1 MFLQALIISFR
12 TLWRN
17 KLRSCLTVLGI
28 VIGVSSVITVVVIG
42 QGASQK
48 LTNEISSLGSNMLIV
63 SPEEEDGVGFAGETT
78 NIVPFKLS
86 DSEALKREFP
96 DCGGIAPVSSFGVV
110 AVYGNNNCRTA
121 ATGTES
127 SYFTI
132 RKWALGSGRLFTFT
146 EERAGKAVCIIGEK
160 VRKTLLGAAEPVGA
174 IIRIDRFSYQVI
186 GVLKSKGGSIASK
199 EQDDVVLVPIKAYQ
213 RRISGNKD
221 VDMILVG
228 SGAGQNTSILKKQ
241 LKQVMKE
248 RRPVP
253 PGKGNNFT
261 IEDMKEIIKTVKK
274 QTSVLTTFISAIAAI
289 SLLVG
294 GIGIMNI
301 MLVSV
306 TERTREIGVRM
317 AVGAQES
324 DILSQ
329 FLVEAVV
336 LSLFGGL
343 VGIILGLIVPL
354 VVTKYMDLPFI
365 VDLRIVVASFFFSGL
380 VGVVFGYFPARRA
393 ARMNPIDALRHE

>member
-1 MFLQALIISFR
+1 MFLQALILSFR

-28 VIGVSSVITVVVIG
+28 VIGVSSVIAVVVIG
-42 QGASQK
+42 QGASRK

-78 NIVPFKLS
+78 NIVPFKNS
-86 DSEALKREFP
+86 DAEALKLEFP
-96 DCGGIAPVSSFGVV
+96 DCAGIAPVSTFGVV
-110 AVYGNNNCRTA
+110 AVYRQNNCRTA

-132 RKWALGSGRLFTFT
+132 RKWKLGSGRLFTIP

-160 VRKTLLGAAEPVGA
+160 VRKTLFSNADPIGAT
-174 IIRIDRFSYQVI
+174 IRIDRFSYRVI

-199 EQDDVVLVPIKAYQ
+199 EQDDVIVVPLKAYQ
-213 RRISGNKD
+213 RRVSGNKD

-228 SGAGQNTSILKKQ
+228 SAQGQSSSMLKKQ
-241 LKQVMKE
+241 LNQVMKE

-274 QTSVLTTFISAIAAI
+274 QTSVLTTFISAIAGI

-306 TERTREIGVRM
+306 TERTREIGIRM

-343 VGIILGLIVPL
+343 AGILLGLLVPL
-354 VVTKYMDLPFI
+354 VVTKYMNLPFV
-365 VDLRIVVASFFFSGL
+365 VDLRIVIASFFFSGL
-380 VGVVFGYFPARRA
+380 VGVIFGYFPARRA